1 MRQLLNQHLKI
12 QTVSRD
18 KSISVLREVIQI
30 LLEES
35 QGKLKHRSFKGY
47 GASHPYYAHSSRRSL
62 GLEESPE
69 EDQDEVEIVISR
81 AFKK

>member
-1 MRQLLNQHLKI
+1 MR
-12 QTVSRD
+12 TVSKNKD
-18 KSISVLREVIQI
+18 ISILKEIIQI

-35 QGKLKHRSFKGY
+35 QGKLKSRSFKGY
-47 GASHPYYAHSSRRSL
+47 GASHPYYVHSSRRSL